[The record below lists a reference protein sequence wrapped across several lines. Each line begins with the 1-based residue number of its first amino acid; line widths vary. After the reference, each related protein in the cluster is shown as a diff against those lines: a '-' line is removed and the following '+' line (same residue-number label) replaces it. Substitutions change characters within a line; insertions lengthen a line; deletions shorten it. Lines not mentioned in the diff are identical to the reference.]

1 MVRLFNLYICLL
13 LCHRSRSYLWFTP
26 DCRICFLYWNEE
38 HVNGEGQSPHVRLN
52 VLPLTSCS
60 DVAEYKGK
68 TIIPDS
74 MSCLL
79 LHVVTSR
86 NKTWRQN
93 TNPAHPYTNSFVDCI
108 RLEIYQTVYEQTS
121 RFVCSCITTKHLEKT
136 DSVSLLENPTL
147 NPNSK
152 IQLEILTRN
161 PNSTS

>member
-79 LHVVTSR
+79 LHVVTSQ
-86 NKTWRQN
+86 NKKVKHWS
-93 TNPAHPYTNSFVDCI
+93 HPYTNSFVDCI
-108 RLEIYQTVYEQTS
+108 TLEIYGTVYEQTNW
-121 RFVCSCITTKHLEKT
+121 FVCSCI
-136 DSVSLLENPTL
+136 LLSISKKPTL
-147 NPNSK
+147 HRYSK
-152 IQLEILTRN
+152 IQLWILTRKS
-161 PNSTS
+161 NSKF